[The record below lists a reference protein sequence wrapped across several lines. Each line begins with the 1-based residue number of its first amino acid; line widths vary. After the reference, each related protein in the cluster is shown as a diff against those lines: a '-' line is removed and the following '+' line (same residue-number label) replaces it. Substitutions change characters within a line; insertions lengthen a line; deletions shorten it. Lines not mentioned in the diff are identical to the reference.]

1 MGVIWDGLLAAACA
15 VGLAFVLWW
24 SFGLLLRPLPGWE
37 ARIVLPGRGAGEELE
52 QQVRSFLWLRGLGLV
67 RCPVIIADIDLTPEG
82 RQLALRLTARWPGVI
97 LWPVDDLP
105 DYLSRTGTV

>member
-37 ARIVLPGRGAGEELE
+37 TNIILPGRGAGEELE
-52 QQVRSFLWLRGLGLV
+52 QQVQAQSPTGTDAIL

-82 RQLALRLTARWPGVI
+82 RQLALRLAARWPGVI